1 MYVCTYVC
9 MHAQEPVPT
18 CSSRMYVCMY
28 VAMFVCAG
36 VCAYLHVCTCEC
48 MNACIFVFAYAPV
61 EINTVCTHG
70 HKIN

>member
-9 MHAQEPVPT
+9 MHKNLYLRVHH
-18 CSSRMYVCMY
+18 VCMY
-28 VAMFVCAG
+28 VGMFVCAG
-36 VCAYLHVCTCEC
+36 VCVYLHVRTCEC
-48 MNACIFVFAYAPV
+48 MNACIFVFAYAPL